1 MRKVDLKTSVQDWAT
16 FQPSTPTF
24 DMVRRS
30 KTGYE
35 FLYVVSDSDSKPT
48 KDEDDEFMK
57 ETWAR
62 VAGATLVQPGWY
74 RRESVVIAYA
84 RYSAAELQQPATVET
99 DAAKTSTTV
108 SVTRKIRKGLGK
120 MRVSQVLSDQP

>member
-1 MRKVDLKTSVQDWAT
+1 MDLRSVDSWMRKVDLKTSVQDWAA

-24 DMVRRS
+24 DMVRKS

-35 FLYVVSDSDSKPT
+35 FLYVVADSDSKPT

-57 ETWAR
+57 ETWAG

-84 RYSAAELQQPATVET
+84 RYVRVLHGFSSTDELMIIA
-99 DAAKTSTTV
+99 
-108 SVTRKIRKGLGK
+108 
-120 MRVSQVLSDQP
+120 MR